1 MRILIDADSCPVI
14 KNVEKIARKFSIEVI
29 IIKNYNHQ
37 INSSYSKVISV
48 DPVSENADF
57 KIVNLSQN
65 GDIIVTQDYGLCGM
79 VISENIVCINQYGKI
94 ITNENIDRLLLKRDI
109 NRDLRKKHNVYT
121 KFKKRTF
128 KDDKKFEK
136 SLNKLLKEKLN

>member
-1 MRILIDADSCPVI
+1 MRLLVDADSCPVI
-14 KNVEKIARKFSIEVI
+14 KKVEKIAKKFSIKVI

-48 DPVSENADF
+48 DSVSENVDF
-57 KIVNLSQN
+57 KIVNISKE

-79 VISENIVCINQYGKI
+79 VISDKIVCINQYGKI
-94 ITNENIDRLLLKRDI
+94 ITDKNIDRLLLKRDM

-121 KFKKRTF
+121 KFKKRTN
-128 KDDKKFEK
+128 KDDKKFEE
-136 SLNKLLKEKLN
+136 SLNDLIKKIK

>member
-14 KNVEKIARKFSIEVI
+14 KNVEKIAKKFSIKVI

-37 INSSYSKVISV
+37 INSAYSKVISV
-48 DPVSENADF
+48 DPVSENVDF
-57 KIVNLSQN
+57 KIVNISKE

-79 VISENIVCINQYGKI
+79 VISENIICINQYGKI
-94 ITNENIDRLLLKRDI
+94 INNKNIDRLLLKRDI

-121 KFKKRTF
+121 KFSKRTF

-136 SLNKLLKEKLN
+136 SLKKLINDFK